1 MCYILTLIPS
11 SLRYCFKSLIRIS
24 PKWKTLAA
32 KAAPAFPL
40 ENVSRKCSIF
50 PAPPEAITGICNVS
64 AKVARASFAYPSFT
78 PSCVILVK
86 RISPAPRLSAS
97 EAH

>member
-32 KAAPAFPL
+32 KAASAFPL
-40 ENVSRKCSIF
+40 ENY
-50 PAPPEAITGICNVS
+50 PGNV
-64 AKVARASFAYPSFT
+64 PSFRHHR
-78 PSCVILVK
+78 K
-86 RISPAPRLSAS
+86 Q
-97 EAH
+97 